1 MDLCVSTGKQ
11 PNLRDYFDRPANW
24 GRDERD
30 GATALLLAAEMLEY
44 ERGWQPAGRIH
55 LSLIESNGQTIH

>member
-1 MDLCVSTGKQ
+1 MGQWPL
-11 PNLRDYFDRPANW
+11 P
-24 GRDERD
+24 
-30 GATALLLAAEMLEY
+30 LAAEMLEY